1 MNLVSRIF
9 LTRHPVQEKCTLF
22 LTKTRRVSQL
32 GEVTVMSENLEN
44 VDHEQLDEQ
53 MQLAREI
60 GEELTDAFVAYVQG
74 EVSFEDLTFGVF
86 DALSDLHVIA
96 GGNYELTADEDHDHE
111 HDHGDDE
118 DELVYDEEEAIDDQ
132 EELSQEPSRS

>member
-1 MNLVSRIF
+1 M
-9 LTRHPVQEKCTLF
+9 TEQPE
-22 LTKTRRVSQL
+22 
-32 GEVTVMSENLEN
+32 TV
-44 VDHEQLDEQ
+44 DQDQLDEQ

-96 GGNYELTADEDHDHE
+96 GGNYELTSDEEHDHDH
-111 HDHGDDE
+111 DDDE
-118 DELVYDEEEAIDDQ
+118 EELAYDEEEAIDDQ